1 MKIVF
6 VLNEETLNIQVN
18 EANQNICLK
27 LVLMFVLAT
36 ATLNK
41 DTGNKMEECVFS
53 PSCLYFQ
60 RHGALRIS
68 SYPGFPVC
76 FCHCF
81 Y

>member
-53 PSCLYFQ
+53 PSCL
-60 RHGALRIS
+60 
-68 SYPGFPVC
+68 
-76 FCHCF
+76 
-81 Y
+81 